1 MAGVSVT
8 AGLCS
13 RVDPSMPKVSEN
25 EMISN
30 TKVYSELLLKLFGVF
45 GNLDKSD

>member
-1 MAGVSVT
+1 MNHFSGSFIGILIFMELTSTAGVSVT

-25 EMISN
+25 EMISDPKN
-30 TKVYSELLLKLFGVF
+30 
-45 GNLDKSD
+45 